1 MATVNVA
8 FCKVSDFNGTAVAN
22 SENIIGESITTS
34 GSSQQ
39 SVGSGTAS
47 HRVVR
52 VSVTG
57 GNIWISIGAS
67 PTAAAGNE
75 ILLIDGSTEYY
86 AVNIGDKVAVINA

>member
-8 FCKVSDFNGTAVAN
+8 FCKVSDFDGTAVAS

-39 SVGSGTAS
+39 SVGAGTVS

-57 GNIWISIGAS
+57 GNIWVNIGPN
-67 PTAAAGNE
+67 PTAAVGNE
-75 ILLIDGSTEYY
+75 ILLIDSNTEYY
-86 AVNIGDKVAVINA
+86 AINVGDKVAVING